1 MVTVTMDYTKG
12 RIKTSEDGSKRRSV
26 FVGGHPSNAGL
37 MPLRPHIMWSSI
49 FERLCLAKERYESR
63 MMPIF
68 LADSECESVIDEL
81 SRSV

>member
-26 FVGGHPSNAGL
+26 FVGGHPSNAGR
-37 MPLRPHIMWSSI
+37 MPLRPYMWSSI
-49 FERLCLAKERYESR
+49 FERQCLAKERYES
-63 MMPIF
+63 MTMPRF
-68 LADSECESVIDEL
+68 LADSEGEGVIDEL